1 MTKEAAKIFSASY
14 NPPEEIW
21 LAVHFSPSASSQAAG
36 REFLKRKHLRIQNR
50 DPEVN
55 DKVGPAQIAAL
66 SRYSVGHEGKY
77 EYLKQIKQPTL
88 VVNGQNDVIVPSV
101 NSFHLQQNL
110 PNAQLILYPDSNHG
124 SQYQYPSLFVDHVN
138 QFLSRDL
145 QKPASTA
152 ARLPFP
158 SLFPGQGV
166 AA

>member
-1 MTKEAAKIFSASY
+1 M
-14 NPPEEIW
+14 
-21 LAVHFSPSASSQAAG
+21 
-36 REFLKRKHLRIQNR
+36 
-50 DPEVN
+50 
-55 DKVGPAQIAAL
+55 
-66 SRYSVGHEGKY
+66 
-77 EYLKQIKQPTL
+77 
-88 VVNGQNDVIVPSV
+88 NGQNDVIVPSV

-138 QFLSRDL
+138 RFLSWDL